1 MMLDRKIGLTIFLLK
16 DTKVGFFEERLA
28 NPLQGSAITLSEP
41 LDGFFIPLPAADD
54 GLPNWVEPVGS
65 ILTQPI
71 RANMNAKAP
80 GGLLVIRRSGRI
92 FVITFGHAWQKLDD
106 AWLETDFGLR
116 VALNAI
122 PRKEILEV
130 RAEQIFAK
138 WHLASERAPRASSVE
153 EFGINFDRDL
163 VAVLEGVPSLSPSL
177 GKTIRGST
185 SLKVNLPIS
194 RLGEVLDVSLN
205 RFASRDYKTDWPE
218 MDNIGPLK
226 DEEIIHLLEDQLDD
240 DLRNPIARNRIVMF
254 TPSQRKGEPFVA
266 DSYVYGRLNK
276 NHATSPYLTIDGW
289 LSALSRAGSTPSVSV
304 AKQFPVHIF
313 DESGATP
320 RDVTAFAC
328 FGYEYSDGNRVYV
341 LSSGA
346 WYEVSNDFVASINDS
361 IAKIPRPPVQLMEW
375 NGSDSEGDYN
385 RNCSRSC
392 GFLNCDAKNLFFG
405 GGHSQIEFCDMLGE
419 RTKTLMFA
427 KIVSKSSGMSHLTE
441 QVRSTAQLLF
451 SIDGAYRQKLTQLF
465 SAHYPNFDATWLQ
478 SRPKNGDWN
487 LCMVSLGKRALD
499 LPFLAKCGLARI
511 YKELTEQGHVVSYI
525 DV

>member
-1 MMLDRKIGLTIFLLK
+1 MLDRKIGLTIFLLK
-16 DTKVGFFEERLA
+16 DSKIASFEEKLA
-28 NPLQGSAITLSEP
+28 NPFRSFAIPLSEP

-54 GLPNWVEPVGS
+54 GLPSWVEPIGTV
-65 ILTQPI
+65 LAQPI

-80 GGLLVIRRSGRI
+80 GGLLVIRRSGRV
-92 FVITFGHAWQKLDD
+92 FVITFGHAWQKLED

-116 VALNAI
+116 VALNSI
-122 PRKEILEV
+122 PRKELLEV

-153 EFGINFDRDL
+153 EFGVNFDRDL
-163 VAVLEGVPSLSPSL
+163 VSVLEGIPSLSPSL

-194 RLGEVLDVSLN
+194 DLEQVLDVSLD
-205 RFASRDYKTDWPE
+205 RFTSRDYKSDWPE
-218 MDNIGPLK
+218 MDNIIPLK
-226 DEEIIHLLEDQLDD
+226 DEDIIQLLEDQLDS
-240 DLRNPIARNRIVMF
+240 DLRDPTARSKIVMF

-266 DSYVYGRLNK
+266 DSYVYGRLSK
-276 NHATSPYLTIDGW
+276 NHVSSPYLTVDGW
-289 LSALSRAGSTPSVSV
+289 LSTLAHSGSTPSVAL
-304 AKQFPVHIF
+304 AKQFPVHMF
-313 DESGATP
+313 DESGTTA
-320 RDVTAFAC
+320 RDFTAFAC

-346 WYEVSNDFVASINDS
+346 WYEVSKDFVISTNDS
-361 IAKIPRPPVQLMEW
+361 IAKIPPPPFGLMAW

-385 RNCSRSC
+385 RSCSASC
-392 GFLNCDAKNLFFG
+392 GFLNCDAKNVFFG
-405 GGHSQIEFCDMLGE
+405 GGHSQLEFCDMLGDG
-419 RTKTLMFA
+419 TKTLMFA

-441 QVRSTAQLLF
+441 QVRTSAQLLF
-451 SIDGAYRQKLTQLF
+451 STDGEYRKKLVQLF
-465 SAHYPNFDATWLQ
+465 ATHYPHFDTAWLQ

-499 LPFLAKCGLARI
+499 LPFLAKCGLART
-511 YKELTEQGHVVSYI
+511 YKELTEQGHAVSFI